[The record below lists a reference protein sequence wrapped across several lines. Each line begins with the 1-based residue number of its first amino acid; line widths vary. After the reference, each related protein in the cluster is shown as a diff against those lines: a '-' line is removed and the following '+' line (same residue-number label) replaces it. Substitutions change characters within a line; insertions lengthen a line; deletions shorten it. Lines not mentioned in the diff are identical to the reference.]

1 MLRPNQTEN
10 ALEQTNL
17 SLSNS
22 LRLAGWAALLPLL
35 VAGCATS
42 SQSTGSRTPQRVVDQ
57 PAPTAAVAPLA
68 AGLPRTTN
76 SVAARLPLKMAPR
89 ATRAEITEQ
98 DLMTRLYQFAD
109 DSMLGRGAGELGNY
123 KATDYIAREAAR
135 LGLVPAGE
143 QGYFQEVPLVKRGL
157 MDGALLAVNGQPVAF
172 GEHVAAIT
180 YPNLP
185 GVSFG
190 REITGESI
198 AVIYGGTPGR
208 IGITAEQARGKLVIL
223 SPWVAPNGMPTS
235 LFWQQ
240 QGGFQVDYSALESA
254 AGIAFVVLDLLPPN
268 VLPIIA
274 GTSTTLDTG
283 DEAEE
288 ASGLPLAILLSAAA
302 ARQLLDA
309 DYGTLQP
316 GAAGRTVSANIRVG
330 DSPVD
335 YAARNVIAKLEGSDP
350 ALRGQYVVI
359 GAHSDHVG
367 MDSAAVEH
375 DSLRAYNQV
384 YRPGGADAMLDQPQ
398 SAARDA
404 QVRSILDSLRALR
417 PARMDSIYNGA
428 DDDGSGS
435 VALLEIAEAM
445 ARADVAPRRSML
457 FVWHTAEELGL
468 FGAQWYADFPT
479 VPRDSIVTMLNIDM
493 IGRGGPDDLEDGR
506 PDYLTLIGSRR
517 LSTQLG
523 NLVEQVNRSEN
534 YGLFFDYQ
542 YDADGHPL
550 QYYCR
555 SDHYEYAKYG
565 IPVTFFNT
573 GGHRDYHQLTD
584 EPQYVNYPKLT
595 VITRFIHDVAAAVAN
610 LDQRPVVDG
619 VVQDPAAGCR
629 Q

>member
-1 MLRPNQTEN
+1 M
-10 ALEQTNL
+10 

-22 LRLAGWAALLPLL
+22 LRLTGLLLPL
-35 VAGCATS
+35 VVVGCATS
-42 SQSTGSRTPQRVVDQ
+42 SQSVGSRTPQRVVDSPT
-57 PAPTAAVAPLA
+57 PAAAMAPEA
-68 AGLPRTTN
+68 AALPATTN

-109 DSMLGRGAGELGNY
+109 DSMLGRGAGELGNF
-123 KATDYIAREAAR
+123 KATDYLAREAAR

-157 MDGALLAVNGQPVAF
+157 MDGARVAVNGQPIAF

-180 YPNLP
+180 YPSLP

-190 REITGESI
+190 REMVGESI
-198 AVIYGGTPGR
+198 PVIYGGSPDR
-208 IGITAEQARGKLVIL
+208 IGVTADQARGKLVIL
-223 SPWVAPNGMPTS
+223 SPWMAPNGMPTP

-240 QGGFQVDYSALESA
+240 QGGFEVDYSALEGA
-254 AGIAFVVLDLLPPN
+254 AGIAFTVLDLLPPN
-268 VLPIIA
+268 LLPIIA
-274 GTSTTLDTG
+274 GTSTTLDEG
-283 DEAEE
+283 DDAAEP
-288 ASGLPLAILLSAAA
+288 SGLPLALMISAAA

-309 DYGTLQP
+309 DYTTLQA
-316 GAAGRTVSANIRVG
+316 GAAGRSISASVRVG

-335 YAARNVIAKLEGSDP
+335 HPARNVIAKLEGSDP

-367 MDSAAVEH
+367 LDSVAVEH
-375 DSLRAYNQV
+375 DSLRAFNQV
-384 YRPGGADAMLDQPQ
+384 YRPGGADAMLNRPH
-398 SAARDA
+398 SAALDA
-404 QVRSILDSLRALR
+404 QLRATLDSLRALR

-435 VALLEIAEAM
+435 VAVLEIAEAM
-445 ARADVAPRRSML
+445 ARADVAPRRSVL

-479 VPRDSIVTMLNIDM
+479 VPRDSIVAMLNIDM
-493 IGRGGPDDLEDGR
+493 IGRGGPDDVEAGR

-523 NLVEQVNRSEN
+523 NLVEEVNRSGN

-542 YDADGHPL
+542 YDADGHP
-550 QYYCR
+550 QQFYCR

-565 IPVTFFNT
+565 IPVTFFST
-573 GGHRDYHQLTD
+573 GTHRDYHQLTD
-584 EPQYVNYPKLT
+584 EPQYVNYPKLA
-595 VITRFIHDVAAAVAN
+595 VITRFIRSVALEVAN
-610 LDQRPVVDG
+610 LDSRPVVDG
-619 VVQDPAAGCR
+619 VVQDPSAGCR